1 MPRYNSRYY
10 SRSRWSGWSGF
21 SLRLVGSLVVFAV
34 AALSGA
40 VIGGVGIY
48 LINDAATPAPSAVA
62 NSNPMPAVTDSATT
76 STPAPQQAATATNG
90 RSVRT
95 VDPAFPPPSPVESRP
110 AAPVA
115 TETATQSPAENPVS
129 SAAIQPQ
136 PTAPQPT
143 PQENLQPTAHDA
155 VTHDAATQAAAPETS
170 EHTGSPRK
178 TSVMRKRVTITN
190 ARPSGLQATDQAQSI
205 TRRTFYDYYDRDND
219 QQRASVTD
227 PDTAVRSRPDPRDPR
242 AQRSLSQA
250 QQRIIIRRQGDYYR
264 DDRDADRRFRAP
276 PQPARPL
283 FGFFGG
289 DR

>member
-21 SLRLVGSLVVFAV
+21 SLRLVGSLVVFAI
-34 AALSGA
+34 AALTGA
-40 VIGGVGIY
+40 VIGGVSIY
-48 LINDAATPAPSAVA
+48 LINDAATPPPSAGA
-62 NSNPMPAVTDSATT
+62 NSNPMPALTDSATT
-76 STPAPQQAATATNG
+76 ATAAPQQA
-90 RSVRT
+90 
-95 VDPAFPPPSPVESRP
+95 P
-110 AAPVA
+110 AAPAA
-115 TETATQSPAENPVS
+115 TETATRPPAENPVS
-129 SAAIQPQ
+129 SATIPAQ
-136 PTAPQPT
+136 PTASQPATQPQSSPASAAASQPM
-143 PQENLQPTAHDA
+143 PQENSQTTAHDA
-155 VTHDAATQAAAPETS
+155 VTHDAVTQAAAPETA
-170 EHTGSPRK
+170 EHTGSPHK

-190 ARPSGLQATDQAQSI
+190 ARPSGLQLTDQAQSI

-242 AQRSLSQA
+242 ARRSLSQA

-264 DDRDADRRFRAP
+264 DDRDADRRFGAP